1 MLGYAFTAQMEAG
14 YKSAFR
20 RRGINLKQYDNLDLA
35 DFEKHKFK
43 KDALYYLASD
53 FPVYTSV
60 LGKLLET
67 EVGKIILEL
76 PEHAGIESVIR
87 KSNMAF
93 LPAHSNA
100 TMLET
105 ALTSLGVERKAR
117 TTESMVWGHHPAM
130 VKTRNL
136 IEKISSTD
144 VSIHITGE
152 VGSGKNALADEI
164 ARQRGNGRAV
174 YINCA
179 SLSSELADDML
190 FGHAKGA
197 FTNASD
203 SRQGLCMKADGGIL
217 FLDELQDLPQDAQ
230 SKLLHLLETGR
241 YRQYGS
247 DKELCSRFKIIT
259 SSSLDYDELRRHLRA
274 DFMSRIATI
283 VIEVPPL
290 RERLDDIEELVYAI
304 ASRKGFCNIPTER
317 EIERLKKYSWPGNI
331 RELSSVLEYYENLG
345 EYPETILNV

>member
-1 MLGYAFTAQMEAG
+1 MLGYAFTAEMEAG
-14 YKSAFR
+14 YRSAFR
-20 RRGINLKQYDNLDLA
+20 RRGITLKQYDNLDLEN
-35 DFEKHKFK
+35 FEEHKFK

-67 EVGKIILEL
+67 EAGKIILEL

-100 TMLET
+100 MMLEA
-105 ALTSLGVERKAR
+105 ALTSLGVERKGKS
-117 TTESMVWGHHPAM
+117 TGSMVWGNHPKM
-130 VKTRNL
+130 LKTRRL
-136 IEKISSTD
+136 MDRICSTD

-164 ARQRGNGRAV
+164 ARQRGSGSAV

-190 FGHAKGA
+190 FGHARGA
-197 FTNASD
+197 YTNASD

-241 YRQYGS
+241 YRQNGS
-247 DKELCSRFKIIT
+247 DRELRSRFKIVT
-259 SSSLDYDELRRHLRA
+259 SSSLSYEKLKKHLRA
-274 DFMSRIATI
+274 DFMSRIGTI

-304 ASRKGFCNIPTER
+304 ASRKGFRNIPTDM
-317 EIERLKKYSWPGNI
+317 EIERLKEYSWPGNI
-331 RELSSVLEYYENLG
+331 RELSSVLEYYENL
-345 EYPETILNV
+345 EEFPDTI